1 MAEHSMDDQGGARL
15 AHVPGGGVPTIIDT
29 QQGMWGEPGQDVS
42 GFATLNRQFDMP
54 GQVAP
59 PLDGWFAI
67 VDNIVTEQLPDAIEA
82 RFVDRDE
89 LTLRVAPAY
98 LTALARI
105 LRDDPY
111 LRFEVCCS
119 VSGVHY
125 PMQTGAE
132 LHAVYHVLSITHN
145 RRLRLEVA
153 VPQDNP
159 HILSVTRTWPM
170 ANYHERET
178 YDMFGIIFDGHPA
191 LTRLL
196 MPDDWVGYPQRK
208 DYPLGGVDVQF
219 KGARVAPPDKRRSY
233 AR

>member
-1 MAEHSMDDQGGARL
+1 MSETPTQGQLAQVAGA
-15 AHVPGGGVPTIIDT
+15 VPTIIDT
-29 QQGMWGEPGQDVS
+29 QKGMWGEPGQDVS
-42 GFATLNRQFDMP
+42 GFSDLTRQFDMP

-59 PLDGWFAI
+59 PLDGWFGV
-67 VDNIVTEQLPDAIEA
+67 VDDLITDQLPDAVEA
-82 RFVDRDE
+82 RFIDRDE
-89 LTLRVAPAY
+89 LTLRVRPAY

-111 LRFEVCCS
+111 LRFEVCSS

-125 PMQTGAE
+125 PQQVGAQ
-132 LHAVYHVLSITHN
+132 LHAVYHLLSITHN

-153 VPQDNP
+153 VPDENP
-159 HILSVTRTWPM
+159 HIPSVTRTWPM

-178 YDMFGIIFDGHPA
+178 YDMFGIIFDGHPS

-219 KGARVAPPDKRRSY
+219 KGARVAPPDRRRSY